1 MTNLLE
7 KAIKKAGKLP
17 EKEQNV
23 IAEIILEEIEDEK
36 KWEGKF
42 KNNQRKISK
51 LADEA
56 IEEYK
61 VGKTESLKL

>member
-17 EKEQNV
+17 EKEQNI

-42 KNNQRKISK
+42 KNTQRKISK

-56 IEEYK
+56 IKEYK
-61 VGKTESLKL
+61 KCL